1 MEQYQS
7 DFRTDAQS
15 RGGNSVL
22 AENSSFSLGTR
33 ALSEVRK
40 LEPAK
45 PQIEPGALKAVNEE
59 LDKVSSIKTDWAN
72 CRDAESGMR
81 AEISKSSFDT
91 MVEFDKTSDTGD
103 KKVSRGN
110 GGTITVSKHGKDFI
124 SDQYTIYNTD
134 GKMTFNSF
142 NTNEKTRVDEF
153 FNAEGKLFQTTI
165 FHVDSDHQVNQEII
179 FKGTEKV
186 LESIEDR
193 YWDGRTDVFKADE
206 QGKLKLQKQ

>member
-22 AENSSFSLGTR
+22 AENSSFSLGTC

-103 KKVSRGN
+103 KGNRSQRSQAQRLRG
-110 GGTITVSKHGKDFI
+110 TPAVRCLPLSSVHGHG
-124 SDQYTIYNTD
+124 NC
-134 GKMTFNSF
+134 G
-142 NTNEKTRVDEF
+142 
-153 FNAEGKLFQTTI
+153 
-165 FHVDSDHQVNQEII
+165 
-179 FKGTEKV
+179 
-186 LESIEDR
+186 
-193 YWDGRTDVFKADE
+193 
-206 QGKLKLQKQ
+206 